1 MPQLIEDEERFKWY
15 FRMTKTEFYYL
26 LSLVGPK
33 IEKRSTQLRESIP
46 SEIRLAVCLRY
57 LATGSSCR
65 SLGFSY
71 RIGFSTVGAIVRE
84 CCEEIWKTLQPI
96 YMTEP
101 NEGQWEQVAK
111 DFEDKWNYP
120 HCIGALDG
128 KHVQIRCPAGAGSLY
143 YNYKGTYSIVL
154 MALVDAN
161 YKFTLVD
168 VGAYGRSSDGG
179 TFERSGMGKK
189 FESNKYSI
197 PRDTEIPPAMEQF
210 PYVIVAD
217 EAFPLKTYLMRPY
230 SKAAITS
237 DEEKIYNYRHSRA
250 RRVVEN
256 AFGILVGRW
265 RIFLKPIETRPE
277 TADIIVLAAT
287 CLHNM
292 LRNTATSIA
301 SFEKQITFP

>member
-1 MPQLIEDEERFKWY
+1 
-15 FRMTKTEFYYL
+15 
-26 LSLVGPK
+26 
-33 IEKRSTQLRESIP
+33 
-46 SEIRLAVCLRY
+46 
-57 LATGSSCR
+57 
-65 SLGFSY
+65 
-71 RIGFSTVGAIVRE
+71 
-84 CCEEIWKTLQPI
+84 
-96 YMTEP
+96 MTEP
-101 NEGQWEQVAK
+101 NEGQWEQIAK

-120 HCIGALDG
+120 HCIGALDE

-179 TFERSGMGKK
+179 TFERSEMGKK
-189 FESNKYSI
+189 I
-197 PRDTEIPPAMEQF
+197 LEQF

-256 AFGILVGRW
+256 AFGILAGRW

-301 SFEKQITFP
+301 SFEKQILVENKNIHGIIDLDPIRRNFVREAASTRDKFKKYFVSEHGSVNCPWQRHSIRKGRTDP

>member
-1 MPQLIEDEERFKWY
+1 MTAEDFERLII
-15 FRMTKTEFYYL
+15 
-26 LSLVGPK
+26 LVGPK
-33 IEKRSTQLRESIP
+33 ISKMDTKFRKAIP
-46 SEIRLAVCLRY
+46 VQDRLAITLRF
-57 LATGSSCR
+57 LATGDSFT
-65 SLGFSY
+65 SLQYLFNVSKQ
-71 RIGFSTVGAIVRE
+71 RISNALIQALKEQIKV
-84 CCEEIWKTLQPI
+84 TLNYYYI
-96 YMTEP
+96 KP
-101 NEGQWEQVAK
+101 NEGQWEQIAK

-128 KHVQIRCPAGAGSLY
+128 KHVQISCAAGAGSLY

-179 TFERSGMGKK
+179 TFEQSEMGKK

-217 EAFPLKTYLMRPY
+217 EAFPLKTYLMRPG
-230 SKAAITS
+230 S
-237 DEEKIYNYRHSRA
+237 DEEKIYNYRRSRA

-256 AFGILVGRW
+256 AFGILAGRW
-265 RIFLKPIETRPE
+265 RIFLKPIETRYL
-277 TADIIVLAAT
+277 II
-287 CLHNM
+287 
-292 LRNTATSIA
+292 
-301 SFEKQITFP
+301 